1 MRILLY
7 PWFGSTVKNW
17 SKYSQTYKYL
27 FGPNTVVDV
36 VPYKITDAVFYKN
49 WKKIQAGSMDH
60 LVEKEY
66 DCIHMMSG
74 GCLIAYNQMDFNTPI
89 ISPKKI
95 FDSGPFFPCPDL
107 TSNYIYHQTKVF
119 PRLAIKPVSF
129 GIKSYW
135 ESVERFDYSGNAIKY
150 EKWLNNHQ
158 ESLCMISPDDVL
170 LDMNRIDKFI
180 NKTDSIKI
188 KFNSPHARLLEEKD
202 KYCQSLLE
210 YLS

>member
-7 PWFGSTVKNW
+7 PWFGSTLKNW

-36 VPYKITDAVFYKN
+36 VPYKITDAILYKN

-74 GCLIAYNQMDFNTPI
+74 GCLIAYNQMDFNTHI
-89 ISPKKI
+89 MAPKKV
-95 FDSGPFFPCPDL
+95 FDSGPFYPCPDL
-107 TSNYIYHQTKVF
+107 TSNYMYHQIKWF
-119 PRLAIKPVSF
+119 PKRAIKPVSS
-129 GIKSYW
+129 GIKNYW
-135 ESVERFDYSGNAIKY
+135 ESVEGFDYSGNAIQY
-150 EKWLNNHQ
+150 ENWLHNHKD
-158 ESLCMISPDDVL
+158 SLCMVSTDDVL
-170 LDMNRIDKFI
+170 LDMNKI
-180 NKTDSIKI
+180 NQFVKKTNSTKI
-188 KFNSPHARLLEEKD
+188 NFDSPHARLLEEKD
-202 KYCQSLLE
+202 KYYQSLKD